1 MSGRGSEGFKGVMK
15 SIGKLRLLIGLSF
28 VAVLVLAPAMG
39 ALADTSHLDVVAQT
53 PYEGPEIDEVEPPG
67 WLAPFE
73 PLARLPL
80 WGQAAVLS
88 AGVAGMFF
96 VVPMVFRW
104 VWRLGPDD
112 KDSDLDED
120 AGDEL

>member
-1 MSGRGSEGFKGVMK
+1 MK
-15 SIGKLRLLIGLSF
+15 SIGKLRLLIGLGF
-28 VAVLVLAPAMG
+28 VAMLVLAPAMG

-67 WLAPFE
+67 WLAPLE

-120 AGDEL
+120 TGDQL